1 MDCCRRDYRGLRLLQ
16 GYVKKEKSGRRQWT
30 SRVCLRY
37 FVLDLTS
44 GVLQYRR
51 RLESSKVRRSHRV
64 TDILT
69 FGPGNGGKS
78 LHVWTNLVGNGKE
91 NEDWSYPFWILTR
104 QRHYSLLACTK
115 AVQETWL
122 EALSALQ
129 LPLPPLYYST
139 LTASPSIPEVSCE
152 ERC

>member
-1 MDCCRRDYRGLRLLQ
+1 
-16 GYVKKEKSGRRQWT
+16 VKKEKSGRRQWT

-69 FGPGNGGKS
+69 FGP
-78 LHVWTNLVGNGKE
+78 GNGKE

>member
-1 MDCCRRDYRGLRLLQ
+1 MDWCRRDYRGLRVLQ
-16 GYVKKEKSGRRQWT
+16 GYVKKEKSGRKQWT
-30 SRVCLRY
+30 ARLCLRY
-37 FVLDLTS
+37 FVLDLTH

-51 RLESSKVRRSHRV
+51 RMESSKVLRSHRV

-69 FGPGNGGKS
+69 FGPGDAR
-78 LHVWTNLVGNGKE
+78 KE
-91 NEDWSYPFWILTR
+91 NDDWSYPFWILTK

-115 AVQETWL
+115 AAQETWL

-139 LTASPSIPEVSCE
+139 LTVSPSKLEMHSEGE
-152 ERC
+152 EIRAML